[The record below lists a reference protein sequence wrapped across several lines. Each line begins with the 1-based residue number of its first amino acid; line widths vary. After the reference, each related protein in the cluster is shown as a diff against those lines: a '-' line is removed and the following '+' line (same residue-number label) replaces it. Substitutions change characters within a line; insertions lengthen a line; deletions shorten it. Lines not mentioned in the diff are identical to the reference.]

1 MTGRIALN
9 KAIAATKTLT
19 GPLRQLSLAT
29 VLCAAGSNALSLGLG
44 ELSHSSSLGQP
55 LAARISLISP
65 EKDYTPNELKVK
77 HLDAE
82 QASHMGVELLSYF
95 QRFEIEPVLKNGQ
108 LYIELSSDD
117 PVTEPFINLLIE
129 LKWPTG
135 QVYREY
141 TLLLDP
147 PNVQLSQSMLPAQ
160 TTTTSATTAAAAK
173 PQSSVASS
181 PRQARQVPATRP
193 LAEGDYRVRSGDSLS
208 KIAQR
213 YASGTAYDYR
223 DVMNWL
229 LVNNQHAFIKGDPNR
244 LKAAVVLTLP
254 SEATWSKVEAP
265 QRQIEQP
272 KPSAQSAAPKPVAAA
287 PAKQP
292 QQAPVAEPQERFADP
307 VVNEPRLTLKTSSLE
322 DQQQKSV
329 AQRNQEQ
336 LEERLRLTKEQNDRL
351 LRENKAIEARLKRLE
366 GSDYIRSLERLVQLR
381 DQEIAELKAIAS
393 QQAPGA
399 SDGGENTQASQE
411 QALVK
416 VDSKLGAVESNQ
428 EAEPQAEEQGE
439 VNNRLLLWVLL
450 ISAAIGSAYFYFSGR
465 RPAKELDFEKA
476 DFDEDA
482 ELAKLDEALADQDE
496 SIGFDPSEQ
505 DLSFSSLFDDQGQP
519 TGADHVGKW
528 RPDPA
533 LSKKIKEKTKE
544 YVPESPKGFTVVHH
558 HEHDN
563 LDDLISDALAYCAQG
578 YYDRAES
585 MLIAE
590 EQTRG
595 TESRIQTALDYIRNL
610 REQAE

>member
-1 MTGRIALN
+1 MTGRTAVT
-9 KAIAATKTLT
+9 KAITAKTLSKS
-19 GPLRQLSLAT
+19 LKRLSL
-29 VLCAAGSNALSLGLG
+29 VAALGALGHNALGLGLG
-44 ELSHSSSLGQP
+44 ELSHRSSLGQP
-55 LAARISLISP
+55 LDARITLISP
-65 EKDYTPNELKVK
+65 EKDYPPNELKVK

-82 QASHMGVELLSYF
+82 QAAKMGVELLSYF

-108 LYIELSSDD
+108 LYIELSSDE
-117 PVTEPFINLLIE
+117 PVNEPFINLLIE

-147 PNVQLSQSMLPAQ
+147 PNVQLSQAQ
-160 TTTTSATTAAAAK
+160 TDSQPAPSRVTTAQPSSSAVPSSRPATPSPMAK
-173 PQSSVASS
+173 PLSD
-181 PRQARQVPATRP
+181 
-193 LAEGDYRVRSGDSLS
+193 GDYRVRSGDSLS

-213 YASGTAYDYR
+213 FARGTSYDYR

-254 SEATWSKVEAP
+254 NETTWSRVEMP
-265 QRQIEQP
+265 QQQVEQP
-272 KPSAQSAAPKPVAAA
+272 KPQAAQSAAPKPVS
-287 PAKQP
+287 PTV
-292 QQAPVAEPQERFADP
+292 QQAEQAPTPEVQERFANGP
-307 VVNEPRLTLKTSSLE
+307 VSTEPRLTLNTSTLDEQELSDTSKLH
-322 DQQQKSV
+322 QQ
-329 AQRNQEQ
+329 Q

-393 QQAPGA
+393 QQAAGA
-399 SDGGENTQASQE
+399 AEGGENTQASAE
-411 QALVK
+411 QAPVK
-416 VDSKLGAVESNQ
+416 VDSQLGAVAKPQ
-428 EAEPQAEEQGE
+428 EPSPQPAEQGK
-439 VNNRLLLWVLL
+439 VDNRLLLWVLL
-450 ISAAIGSAYFYFSGR
+450 IAAAIGSAYFYFSGR
-465 RPAKELDFEKA
+465 RPHKEIDFEKA

-482 ELAKLDEALADQDE
+482 ELAKLDEALANQDE
-496 SIGFDPSEQ
+496 SIGFDASEQ
-505 DLSFSSLFDDQGQP
+505 DLSFSSLFDEQGQP

-590 EQTRG
+590 EQVRG
-595 TESRIQTALDYIRNL
+595 SESRINTALDYIRNL
-610 REQAE
+610 RDQAE